1 MSLNKATKECIR
13 MCALAYPFAYIISDA
28 LGFFLNLLRIFIPSD
43 FLQVIDRNITLILL
57 YLSIN
62 IVALL
67 RLWDAKNR
75 REKTES
81 GTVSG

>member
-1 MSLNKATKECIR
+1 MSLNKATKACIR
-13 MCALAYPFAYIISDA
+13 MCALAYPIAYIISDA
-28 LGFFLNLLRIFIPSD
+28 LGIFLHLLRIFIPSI
-43 FLQVIDRNITLILL
+43 FLHVIDQNITLILL

-67 RLWDAKNR
+67 RLWDAKTR

>member
-1 MSLNKATKECIR
+1 MSLNKATKACIR
-13 MCALAYPFAYIISDA
+13 MCALAYPIAYIISDV
-28 LGFFLNLLRIFIPSD
+28 LGIFLHLLRIFIPSI
-43 FLQVIDRNITLILL
+43 FLHVIDQNITLILL